1 MHALSRILVA
11 DRVLRAFIE
20 RHQDVAA
27 EGKLHIDGGF
37 RRERVEIAIEM
48 RPEHHA
54 VAGDFA
60 HPAQAED
67 LVAARIREEGVGPRH
82 EAVQPAHLADN
93 LMPRAQIKMI
103 GVGQQ
108 DLHAE
113 IVGQVALAEAF
124 DGGLRAHRHEDR
136 GLDGSVRRVQQ
147 AGARP
152 RVGALGNHFEG
163 DLGQVK
169 L

>member
-1 MHALSRILVA
+1 
-11 DRVLRAFIE
+11 
-20 RHQDVAA
+20 
-27 EGKLHIDGGF
+27 
-37 RRERVEIAIEM
+37 
-48 RPEHHA
+48 
-54 VAGDFA
+54 
-60 HPAQAED
+60 
-67 LVAARIREEGVGPRH
+67 
-82 EAVQPAHLADN
+82 
-93 LMPRAQIKMI
+93 MPRAQKKMV

-124 DGGLRAHRHEDR
+124 DRGLRPHWHEDR

-152 RVGALGNHFEG
+152 GMRALGDHFEG
-163 DLGQVK
+163 NLGQVR